1 MKTQRRW
8 EKERHALGA
17 ARLLAEF
24 ANLEAES
31 VEGFRGASKHHRE
44 FLPDIWWTMSG
55 YNQSLG
61 THKTWVAERDQL
73 RAAWDAEFPANK
85 TLELTTSPAFLT
97 ANALSSDS
105 TGEMESTP
113 QKVWPYQHAVLYL
126 HVNAWR
132 AKKCEWCGRRF
143 IGEHPKARFC
153 ANGVAV
159 DGNEATCF
167 WAHRK
172 KYKTEKWNKNSETI
186 NDQRRREYLAAK
198 RRKGRAKRKN
208 LRQR

>member
-8 EKERHALGA
+8 EKERDALEA

-31 VEGFRGASKHHRE
+31 VEEFRSASKNHRE
-44 FLPDIWWTMSG
+44 FLPNIWWTMSAS
-55 YNQSLG
+55 NQSLG
-61 THKTWVAERDQL
+61 THKTWVAERDRL
-73 RAAWDAEFPANK
+73 RAAWDAEFPADK
-85 TLELTTSPAFLT
+85 TLELATSLVFLS
-97 ANALSSDS
+97 AHALSSDS
-105 TGEMESTP
+105 TEEMENTP
-113 QKVWPYQHAVLYL
+113 RKVWPYQRAVLYL

-153 ANGVAV
+153 AYGVVV

-172 KYKTEKWNKNSETI
+172 KYKTEKWSKNREAI

-198 RRKGRAKRKN
+198 RRKSRAKRKN